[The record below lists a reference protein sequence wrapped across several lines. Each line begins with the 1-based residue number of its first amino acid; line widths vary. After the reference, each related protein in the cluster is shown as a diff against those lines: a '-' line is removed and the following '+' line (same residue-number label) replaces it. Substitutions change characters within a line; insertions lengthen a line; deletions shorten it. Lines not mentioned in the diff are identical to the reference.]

1 VKIYLLNM
9 LLIFFLNLN
18 IVVGKEVEAI
28 EKVDS
33 PQYKSYILGD
43 ENGHVLFGENIEK
56 KNPLASLTKMMT
68 LLVTFDAINSGTISK
83 TDLVTMDKESNSLG
97 GSRIWIKT
105 GTKLTIEELIKA
117 TAIHSANN
125 AAYALAKYIG
135 GGNVDNFVKMMNEKS
150 KQLGLNQE
158 ISYYTPT
165 GLPPSMTGKKM
176 DVGTAE
182 GIYKLSEEA
191 LKYKNYIEI
200 ASQKKAEILNGKI
213 KFNNRNKLL
222 GKEGIYGIK
231 TGHHDAAGFN
241 IAIASEV
248 NNLSIIYVVLGSPN
262 EIARDKKV
270 ENDIKEFYSEFKYER
285 ILNKDIPIG
294 VSKIINGEDRFVE
307 LYPDKNVEKIYKKDG
322 KIKLILEVNE
332 KIKAPIKKMDTL
344 GYFKLLLNNKII
356 SEGKIISKNNIGKR
370 IWFSDLY
377 DT

>member
-1 VKIYLLNM
+1 MKIYLLNM

-18 IVVGKEVEAI
+18 IVAGEESKTT
-28 EKVDS
+28 EKINN

-43 ENGHVLFGENIEK
+43 GNGHVLFGENIEK

-83 TDLVTMDKESNSLG
+83 TDLVPMDKDSNSLG

-105 GTKLTIEELIKA
+105 GTKLTVEELIKA

-150 KQLGLNQE
+150 KQLGLDQE
-158 ISYYTPT
+158 ILYYTPT

-176 DVGTAE
+176 DVGTAK

-222 GKEGIYGIK
+222 GKDGIYGIK

-241 IAIASEV
+241 IAIAS
-248 NNLSIIYVVLGSPN
+248 NIDDINIIYVVLGSPN
-262 EIARDKKV
+262 ENIRDEKV
-270 ENDIKEFYSEFKYER
+270 EKDIKEFYNDFKYEK

-294 VSKIINGEDRFVE
+294 VSRIINGEEKFVE
-307 LYPDKNVEKIYKKDG
+307 LYPDKNIEKIYKKNG
-322 KIKLILEVNE
+322 EIKLILEVNE
-332 KIKAPIKKMDTL
+332 KIKAPIKKADTL

-356 SEGKIISKNNIGKR
+356 GEGKIISKNNISKR
-370 IWFSDLY
+370 I
-377 DT
+377 

>member
-1 VKIYLLNM
+1 MKIYLLNM

-150 KQLGLNQE
+150 RQLGLNQE

-370 IWFSDLY
+370 I
-377 DT
+377 